1 MPSQIIILYKN
12 PLQIK
17 YFTEI
22 VKSIC
27 KILLFKYPSK
37 QLCVY
42 NEFNIKT

>member
-12 PLQIK
+12 P
-17 YFTEI
+17 EI
-22 VKSIC
+22 VKSVC

-42 NEFNIKT
+42 NEFNMKT